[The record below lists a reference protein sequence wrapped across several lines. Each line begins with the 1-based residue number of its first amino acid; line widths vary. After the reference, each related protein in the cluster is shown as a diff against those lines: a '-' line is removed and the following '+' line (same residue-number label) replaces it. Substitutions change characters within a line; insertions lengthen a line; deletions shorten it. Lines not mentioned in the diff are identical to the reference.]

1 MTLAKLTRDI
11 ARRRQAEANRYHDAR
26 LYGISQGSRVR
37 SSGRGRTADWG
48 YEREGEVQFIDDDGI
63 HVIWDGAGDQE
74 EVMTEEEVYEI
85 EGKPMTYWDWVD
97 LNDIGR
103 DR

>member
-1 MTLAKLTRDI
+1 MTIAKLTRDI
-11 ARRRQAEANRYHDAR
+11 AKRRQAAANRHHEAR

-37 SSGRGRTADWG
+37 STGRGRTSDWG
-48 YEREGEVQFIDDDGI
+48 YEQEGEVQFIDDDGI
-63 HVIWDGAGDQE
+63 HVTWDGATEE
-74 EVMTEEEVYEI
+74 EVMTDEEVYEI
-85 EGKPMTYWDWVD
+85 EGEPMTYWDWVD